1 MNDKINFFS
10 DIKYNNLINPKINSF
25 IKEYQTNNIQTRN
38 NKFEN
43 FSLNNTFKNNKKELD
58 NKIEDL
64 LISYYYETIKFF
76 KNSFRNYENLL
87 LKSKNY
93 IQKSQYNFSIRNNN
107 KEYNKKYINEYNFN
121 ISEQDLI
128 NLKQGTIN
136 NNYLIS
142 QELNLGNFKVNHNI
156 NNELNNN
163 LREGIEKNIKQYL
176 GTNLES
182 SNNIINNTDCPSFIP
197 SNYQRTKEKENDL
210 LRVESN
216 DSLSKDKESDST
228 SAISEKDKKEEE
240 NKFEFPS
247 KAVFNNNQDG
257 EAVEYL
263 VEMFGRKGWI
273 CKLCNN
279 FNYETRNKCNRCG
292 IMKKPKNIVDL
303 KHRVE
308 LNSRKGEWICNNCR
322 NLNYSFRTI
331 CNRCKIPKFNCFLS
345 ETINL
350 KNKDIFNFQK
360 CLLYSFSPSFNYFN
374 NNVHNIAVK

>member
-64 LISYYYETIKFF
+64 LISKNDNNIFSYYYETIKFF

-156 NNELNNN
+156 NNESNNN
-163 LREGIEKNIKQYL
+163 LREGIEKNIKQY
-176 GTNLES
+176 
-182 SNNIINNTDCPSFIP
+182 I
-197 SNYQRTKEKENDL
+197 YHK
-210 LRVESN
+210 
-216 DSLSKDKESDST
+216 
-228 SAISEKDKKEEE
+228 
-240 NKFEFPS
+240 
-247 KAVFNNNQDG
+247 
-257 EAVEYL
+257 Y
-263 VEMFGRKGWI
+263 
-273 CKLCNN
+273 
-279 FNYETRNKCNRCG
+279 
-292 IMKKPKNIVDL
+292 
-303 KHRVE
+303 
-308 LNSRKGEWICNNCR
+308 
-322 NLNYSFRTI
+322 TI
-331 CNRCKIPKFNCFLS
+331 L
-345 ETINL
+345 
-350 KNKDIFNFQK
+350 
-360 CLLYSFSPSFNYFN
+360 
-374 NNVHNIAVK
+374 